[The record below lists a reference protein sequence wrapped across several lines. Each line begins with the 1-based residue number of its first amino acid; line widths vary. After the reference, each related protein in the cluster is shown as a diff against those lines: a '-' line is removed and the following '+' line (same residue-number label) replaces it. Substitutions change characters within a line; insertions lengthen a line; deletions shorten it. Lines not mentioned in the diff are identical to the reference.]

1 MAISSTHKDHFFIAV
16 ITLMSVFTICFGIYE
31 YRRERAFRCDI
42 LNAKLQ
48 LNNFNP
54 SDSSIRVTVI
64 DTDGKVISDS
74 ENSDVSTMDNHLQRK
89 EVREAIAN
97 GSGYDIKR
105 VSGMNGEKYF
115 YSATYF
121 PERGLVVR
129 SSVPYSA
136 PLTDSLRKDF
146 TFFYY
151 TGGILI
157 LIGAVTVSYTH
168 LTLPTKA

>member
-105 VSGMNGEKYF
+105 VWDEW
-115 YSATYF
+115 
-121 PERGLVVR
+121 
-129 SSVPYSA
+129 
-136 PLTDSLRKDF
+136 
-146 TFFYY
+146 
-151 TGGILI
+151 
-157 LIGAVTVSYTH
+157 
-168 LTLPTKA
+168 